1 MQQKTIQSNTTL
13 PRNPKCDT
21 IRFLLKNL
29 IFSIEKGMNMKKIVL
44 VLLTCGLC
52 RAVLAEAPVA
62 ESNLPPEIQKP
73 MAAVK
78 AATPKAQADPLRPV
92 YHFRPPAQWMNDL
105 NGPIWYKGYY
115 HIFYQHNPY
124 GDEWG
129 NMHWGHARSQ
139 NLVKWE
145 HLPIALW
152 PSKEKGEDHCFS
164 GCAAI
169 DGDGRPMLIYTS
181 IGDKRAPEIWAA
193 TPDDDELLVWKKHP
207 ANPILILTDH
217 RGLQI
222 DDWRDPFVFKSGD
235 KTFMVIGGHPKGGK
249 GAIFVYEATN
259 AELTTWTYRGIG
271 LEGTEGNWECPNLF
285 PLDGKWVLVYSPHGT
300 VRYYVG
306 QFDAKTCK
314 FTPQSQGTMD
324 YGDYYAP
331 NCTEDPQGRRIMWG
345 WIRGFPGGKGW
356 NGCLTLPRALSLDPQ
371 GRLVQ
376 TPIREPRRF
385 LYYSDGQVVP
395 AFGRSQMLYTHATK
409 PHTIHS
415 LEVIRQYTYEV
426 YIRSPDLAL
435 TAEFHPE
442 SNSRYGLSLRTY
454 ADGSGGIPVLYDTQA
469 RTLTVGNKTVDQ
481 PLAEGE
487 MMTSLSV
494 FLDRSVLEVSVNG
507 GRVCVT
513 AVIPYDPVKIDNA
526 VVAERGTVEL
536 RSFTLNPLFL

>member
-1 MQQKTIQSNTTL
+1 MDLGIFSRGLAKKRKYATIGF
-13 PRNPKCDT
+13 
-21 IRFLLKNL
+21 IL
-29 IFSIEKGMNMKKIVL
+29 IKSICSIEKGITMKIIVL
-44 VLLTCGLC
+44 FLVVGVLVGAIC
-52 RAVLAEAPVA
+52 A
-62 ESNLPPEIQKP
+62 ESGAPATNLRPEIQKP
-73 MAAVK
+73 MAAVQ
-78 AATPKAQADPLRPV
+78 AATAKAEADPLRPV
-92 YHFRPPAQWMNDL
+92 AHFHPPAQWMNDL

-129 NMHWGHARSQ
+129 NMHWGHAQSRD
-139 NLVKWE
+139 LIKWE

-169 DGDGRPMLIYTS
+169 DGAGRPILVYTS

-193 TPDDDELLVWKKHP
+193 VPEDDELLVWKKHP

-222 DDWRDPFVFKSGD
+222 DDWRDPFVFKAGD

-285 PLDGKWVLVYSPHGT
+285 PLQGKWVLVYSPHGT

-306 QFDAKTCK
+306 QFDPKTCK
-314 FTPQSQGTMD
+314 FTPQSQGVVD

-356 NGCLTLPRALSLDPQ
+356 NGCLTLARALSLDPQ

-376 TPIREPRRF
+376 TPVDETKRMRGKGVRIE
-385 LYYSDGQVVP
+385 GQQVSNQRWVVP
-395 AFGRSQMLYTHATK
+395 DFAGDCFEA
-409 PHTIHS
+409 
-415 LEVIRQYTYEV
+415 VIRF
-426 YIRSPDLAL
+426 RPGPSGKFGLAVRC
-435 TAEFHPE
+435 
-442 SNSRYGLSLRTY
+442 SK
-454 ADGSGGIPVLYDTQA
+454 DGTKGAPILIDTQSGV
-469 RTLTVGNKTVDQ
+469 LTVGGKTIEKAIGSDPVRT
-481 PLAEGE
+481 LH
-487 MMTSLSV
+487 LY
-494 FLDRSVLEVSVNG
+494 LDKSVLELYADD

-513 AVIPYDPVKIDNA
+513 AVIQPDPGAQTIA
-526 VVAERGTVEL
+526 LVAEGGAMTVESL
-536 RSFTLNPLFL
+536 ELWPVR